1 MPAGMARESVGS
13 VVDAAHA
20 RKIRVLATRPG
31 REIVTTQPLRSAV
44 SLAFGTAAEGS
55 TFGIGVVSVSTI
67 NPAAPVIWAAD
78 VNCPVSAGGTGK
90 GLVVAGGSTKTICP
104 YLSPKRSS
112 PCRRAGGIQSEFV
125 VPLASILNA
134 SSTNRLPS
142 SA

>member
-44 SLAFGTAAEGS
+44 SLAFGTAAVGS
-55 TFGIGVVSVSTI
+55 TFGIGVFNVSSI
-67 NPAAPVIWAAD
+67 NPAAPGIRAADAD
-78 VNCPVSAGGTGK
+78 VNCPVSAGGTGFV
-90 GLVVAGGSTKTICP
+90 GSGGSTKTICP

-112 PCRRAGGIQSEFV
+112 PRRRSGIQSEFV

>member
-44 SLAFGTAAEGS
+44 SLAFGTAAVGS
-55 TFGIGVVSVSTI
+55 TFGIGVFNVSTI
-67 NPAAPVIWAAD
+67 NPAAPGIRAADAD
-78 VNCPVSAGGTGK
+78 VNCPVSAGGTGT
-90 GLVVAGGSTKTICP
+90 GELKTICP